1 MYIEVVMNKLNN
13 IMQRICLESKSKNIV
28 LYEKS
33 GNYIRESLKFLN
45 ITYQYL
51 SQLEELTKLDPDN
64 ILLFSINESMIN
76 HNDFY
81 KKAGDIILKHPDNF
95 IIINETNQVD
105 FLDNLLYKSLIS
117 LGFKLSSQISHD
129 DIFLL
134 FYTYNIGN
142 YKNSPD
148 WLNSENWANP
158 ELWEK

>member
-1 MYIEVVMNKLNN
+1 MDKLNN
-13 IMQRICLESKSKNIV
+13 IIQRICLENKNKDII

-33 GNYIRESLKFLN
+33 NSYIYESLKFLN

-51 SQLEELTKLDPDN
+51 PQLEELAKLDSDN
-64 ILLFSINESMIN
+64 VLLLSIDENLISS
-76 HNDFY
+76 
-81 KKAGDIILKHPDNF
+81 GDLYRKIGSIILKHPDNF
-95 IIINETNQVD
+95 IIINKTNKID
-105 FLDNLLYKSLIS
+105 YLDNPLHKSLMS
-117 LGFKLSSQISHD
+117 LGFKLSSKINDD
-129 DIFLL
+129 DIFFF

>member
-1 MYIEVVMNKLNN
+1 MDKLNN
-13 IMQRICLESKSKNIV
+13 IMQHICLENKNRDIV

-33 GNYIRESLKFLN
+33 NNYIYESLKFLN

-51 SQLEELTKLDPDN
+51 SQLEELAKLDSNNVLLLLSIDKN
-64 ILLFSINESMIN
+64 IISS
-76 HNDFY
+76 
-81 KKAGDIILKHPDNF
+81 GDLYRKIGSIILKYPDNF
-95 IIINETNQVD
+95 IIINKTNEID
-105 FLDNLLYKSLIS
+105 YLDNPSHKSLMS
-117 LGFKLSSQISHD
+117 LGFKLSSKINHD
-129 DIFLL
+129 DIFFL

>member
-1 MYIEVVMNKLNN
+1 MDKLNN
-13 IMQRICLESKSKNIV
+13 IIQHICLENKNRDIL

-33 GNYIRESLKFLN
+33 NSYICESLKFLN

-51 SQLEELTKLDPDN
+51 PQLEELAKLDSDN
-64 ILLFSINESMIN
+64 VLLLLSIDENIISS
-76 HNDFY
+76 
-81 KKAGDIILKHPDNF
+81 GDLYRKIGSIILKYPDNF
-95 IIINETNQVD
+95 IIINKTNKID
-105 FLDNLLYKSLIS
+105 YLDNSLHKSLMS
-117 LGFKLSSQISHD
+117 LGFKLNSKINHA
-129 DIFLL
+129 DIFFF

>member
-1 MYIEVVMNKLNN
+1 MDKLNN
-13 IMQRICLESKSKNIV
+13 IMQHICLENKNKDIV
-28 LYEKS
+28 LYENS
-33 GNYIRESLKFLN
+33 NSYIYESLKFLK

-51 SQLEELTKLDPDN
+51 PQLEELVKLDSDN
-64 ILLFSINESMIN
+64 ILLLLSIDENIIN
-76 HNDFY
+76 SDDLY
-81 KKAGDIILKHPDNF
+81 RKIGSIILKYPDNF
-95 IIINETNQVD
+95 IIINKTNKID
-105 FLDNLLYKSLIS
+105 YLDNPLHKSLMS
-117 LGFKLSSQISHD
+117 LGFKLSSQIHHD

>member
-1 MYIEVVMNKLNN
+1 MDKLNN
-13 IMQRICLESKSKNIV
+13 IMQRICLENKNKHIT

-33 GNYIRESLKFLN
+33 NSYIYESLKFLN

-51 SQLEELTKLDPDN
+51 HQLEELVKLDSDN
-64 ILLFSINESMIN
+64 VLLLLSIDENMISSD
-76 HNDFY
+76 DFY
-81 KKAGDIILKHPDNF
+81 RKVGSIILKYPDNF
-95 IIINETNQVD
+95 IIINKVNKVD
-105 FLDNLLYKSLIS
+105 YLDNPLHKSLMS
-117 LGFKLSSQISHD
+117 LGFKLNPKINHD
-129 DIFLL
+129 DIFFL